1 MLQNYEK
8 EIESFVLNQ
17 ELLSKLDFGSLT
29 IFKSIDDFYHILYK
43 TTNIITKQIYIGVRS
58 NKDYEY
64 DDYIGCGIDSDSF
77 IGENG
82 FSNFSRSVKKYGY
95 NNFIRQNLLFFSS
108 REELLRAET
117 IIVNKEFINSN
128 LTLNSCLGGGTP
140 PRLIGKENG
149 NYGRRWTD
157 EKKKEISEYF
167 QKNRNTKGGNNTRA
181 IKCVLVNIENLEIR
195 QFDYLTA
202 AAESLNLKLGTM
214 IVNRKH
220 LYKKKFI
227 LFSKEFFEKL
237 SNEQLQ
243 DFINTTPKFRQKTN

>member
-17 ELLSKLDFGSLT
+17 ELLNRLNFGSST

-43 TTNIITKQIYIGVRS
+43 TTNIVTKQIYIGVRS
-58 NKDYEY
+58 SKDYKY
-64 DDYIGCGIDSDSF
+64 DNYIGCGIDTDDF
-77 IGENG
+77 IPENG

-95 NNFIRQNLLFFSS
+95 ENFIRQNLLFFSS

-117 IIVNKEFINSN
+117 IIVDKELVNSTF
-128 LTLNSCLGGGTP
+128 TLNSCLGGGTP
-140 PRLIGKENG
+140 PRLVGKENG

-167 QKNRNTKGGNNTRA
+167 QKNRNTKGANNSRA
-181 IKCVLVNIENLEIR
+181 IKCVLFNIENLETN

-202 AAESLNLKLGTM
+202 AAEFLNLKLGTM

-220 LYKKKFI
+220 LYKKKFL

-237 SNEQLQ
+237 SKEELQ
-243 DFINTTPKFRQKTN
+243 DFINTTPKFRQKN